1 MSAPDDLESAI
12 QKLYKQI
19 EVEKNIIR
27 GTKAAAQASQ
37 DSAFKLQCQSKL
49 TDNQKNVNYLES
61 KMRELKLRTRP
72 ESMAPGPHPT
82 QKRANFTK
90 LDLIKYDTPFFGPR
104 IQHMLQQLE
113 FKMSVEKNYKEGFEN
128 ALRLYQRDPKK
139 IQEIENMRKESL
151 QKMGLLKKS
160 LKRYQDM
167 HIDIDDAID
176 SDSINA
182 PNIRRPLSGIVTIT
196 VHALRNV
203 EHIAS
208 VRGKRPETMV
218 TVKCEDK
225 LVGRTKLS
233 RTERWNDTFQF
244 PVDKANEVEIIIYD
258 RDGDHFKPVG
268 LLWLTISD
276 VAEEIRR
283 RKNGQKLAA
292 TGWVAASETAAGG
305 HADPSGRGGNATIA
319 TGSGLPTL
327 EAPQIDRPVSSVV
340 NYTGPTI
347 EEWFVVEPAGQIYLT
362 LGFEKTNR
370 GVKRP
375 HELGGLGLGRQNA
388 IRKKE
393 DVHEIHGHK
402 FVAQQFYSI
411 MRCALCGDFLSG
423 AGFQCQDC
431 RLTCHGKC
439 YSKVVTKCI
448 SKSSTETD
456 PDEEKLNH
464 RIPHRFQVFTNKSAN
479 WCCHCGYI
487 LPLGR
492 KSVRKCGECGV
503 TAHTQCE
510 HLVPDFC
517 GMSME
522 RANQI
527 LSEIKSTKIRRAS
540 QHPVGSS
547 ASSQQSTLYSA
558 TPSHMHVNAGDRDSN
573 GYGYGAGHSSDRLS
587 LTPVDTNSSINST
600 ATVRGER
607 KNTVRRKEVGS
618 APSVPPKE
626 GSVASSG
633 ASLVGVPPPGAP
645 APGPP
650 SAVPDRGQ
658 AYHQQRYDP
667 SASSLDPRA
676 RRESQGYGSPK
687 SPARSPQQQQQYQ
700 SSPEQQLY
708 PPRKSSVGDTYPN
721 RDSTPSPSQVLPP
734 VEDDVKMEDE
744 ETFDKSFVNEGE
756 QEAATGP
763 RSYSPP
769 KSMIIDEQHKSHEP
783 SGSIDSGYQSLP
795 VPGVDHE
802 QQRREQEDARAR
814 QQQEHQQQML
824 REQQQREQQMREQQY
839 QQQQYQQQQYQQQQ
853 AQQQQVQQ
861 RQAAQQA
868 QAAAAAAAAVA
879 SSPAAQTQAAAPT
892 PSSPTPAA
900 NRQSVVGKKKR
911 PRIGLDDFNFLAVLG
926 KGNFGKVMLAE
937 SKKTTNLYAIK
948 VLKKDFIIEND
959 EVESTRSERRV
970 FQIANRESHPFL
982 LNLYSC
988 FQTENRVYFVMDYVS
1003 GGDLMWHIQKEGV
1016 FKPGRAQFYAAEV
1029 LLGIKHFHDNGV
1041 IYRDLKLDNILLTR
1055 DGHVKIADYGLCKED
1070 MDYGRTTGTFCGTP
1084 EFMAPEILLEQRYG
1098 LAVDWWA
1105 FGVLIYQMVL
1115 GQSPFRGEDEDEIFD
1130 AILADEPRYPI
1141 TLPGN
1146 CVSILTQLLT
1156 REPERRLGSGPR
1168 DAEEIMA
1175 HPYFANVNFDDI
1187 YHKRIPPPFVPK
1199 ITSPTDVTN
1208 FDQEFTSETPALTPV
1223 TTTLTSAMQDQFR
1236 NFTWMCDDAI

>member
-1 MSAPDDLESAI
+1 MSAPDDIESAI

-61 KMRELKLRTRP
+61 KMRELKLRTAERQN
-72 ESMAPGPHPT
+72 MAPGPHPT

-218 TVKCEDK
+218 TIKCEDK

-244 PVDKANEVEIIIYD
+244 PVDKANEVEIIVYD

-292 TGWVAASETAAGG
+292 TGWVAASETAA
-305 HADPSGRGGNATIA
+305 AENKSFNTSSSGAA

-340 NYTGPTI
+340 NYQGPTI
-347 EEWFVVEPAGQIYLT
+347 EEWFVVEPAGQVYLT

-503 TAHTQCE
+503 TAHVQCE

-540 QHPVGSS
+540 QNPTGST
-547 ASSQQSTLYSA
+547 SSQSTLYSA
-558 TPSHMHVNAGDRDSN
+558 TPSHLHVQDSSNN
-573 GYGYGAGHSSDRLS
+573 GYGNASSDRLS

-618 APSVPPKE
+618 APSLPPKE
-626 GSVASSG
+626 GSVSSSG
-633 ASLVGVPPPGAP
+633 ASVVGIPPPGVP

-658 AYHQQRYDP
+658 AYHQPRYDP
-667 SASSLDPRA
+667 SASTLDPRA
-676 RRESQGYGSPK
+676 RRESQGYVSSPK
-687 SPARSPQQQQQYQ
+687 SPARSPQQQQQ
-700 SSPEQQLY
+700 QQQY
-708 PPRKSSVGDTYPN
+708 PPRNSSVGDLYARDSSVGELYP
-721 RDSTPSPSQVLPP
+721 RDSTPSPSQVLP

-744 ETFDKSFVNEGE
+744 FDRSVINAEE
-756 QEAATGP
+756 EEP
-763 RSYSPP
+763 VSYSPP
-769 KSMIIDEQHKSHEP
+769 KSMIIDEQQKYEQKH
-783 SGSIDSGYQSLP
+783 GSIDEQKQHSDAASASLDSGYQSLP
-795 VPGVDHE
+795 VPA
-802 QQRREQEDARAR
+802 QRDEEARAR
-814 QQQEHQQQML
+814 EQQQKEQAQ

-839 QQQQYQQQQYQQQQ
+839 QQQQYQQQQYAQQQ

-861 RQAAQQA
+861 RQAAEKAQQA
-868 QAAAAAAAAVA
+868 QQAAAAAAA
-879 SSPAAQTQAAAPT
+879 TAAP
-892 PSSPTPAA
+892 PS
-900 NRQSVVGKKKR
+900 NRLSVAGKKKR

-1208 FDQEFTSETPALTPV
+1208 FDKEFTSETPALTPV

-1236 NFTWMCDDAI
+1236 NFTWMCDEAI

>member
-1 MSAPDDLESAI
+1 MSAPDDIESAI

-27 GTKAAAQASQ
+27 GMKAAAQASQ
-37 DSAFKLQCQSKL
+37 DVAFKQQCQSMMS
-49 TDNQKNVNYLES
+49 DPQKNINYLES
-61 KMRELKLRTRP
+61 KMRELKLRTVP
-72 ESMAPGPHPT
+72 EGEYENRNDIENHTNPAMAPGPHPT
-82 QKRANFTK
+82 QRANFTK
-90 LDLIKYDTPFFGPR
+90 LDLIKYDTLFFGPR

-139 IQEIENMRKESL
+139 ISEIENMRKESL

-208 VRGKRPETMV
+208 MRGKRPETMM
-218 TVKCEDK
+218 TIKCEDK

-233 RTERWNDTFQF
+233 RNEQWNDTFQF

-292 TGWVAASETAAGG
+292 TGWVAASETGHGAANP
-305 HADPSGRGGNATIA
+305 AARGGAGA
-319 TGSGLPTL
+319 STGSGLPAL
-327 EAPQIDRPVSSVV
+327 EAPQIDKPVSSVV
-340 NYTGPTI
+340 NYSGPTI
-347 EEWFVVEPAGQIYLT
+347 EEWFVVEPAGQVYLT

-375 HELGGLGLGRQNA
+375 HEVGGLGLGRQNA

-503 TAHTQCE
+503 TAHVQCE

-540 QHPVGSS
+540 QAPTGSTS
-547 ASSQQSTLYSA
+547 QSTLYSA
-558 TPSHMHVNAGDRDSN
+558 TPSHLNVNATDNN
-573 GYGYGAGHSSDRLS
+573 GYSAGGSSDRLS

-600 ATVRGER
+600 VTSRGER

-618 APSVPPKE
+618 APSLPPKE
-626 GSVASSG
+626 GTASSA
-633 ASLVGVPPPGAP
+633 ASAVGIPPSAP
-645 APGPP
+645 VAAPGPP

-658 AYHQQRYDP
+658 AYHRYDP
-667 SASSLDPRA
+667 GSTLDPRA
-676 RRESQGYGSPK
+676 RRESQGYMVPGASPK
-687 SPARSPQQQQQYQ
+687 SPSRSPQQPQY
-700 SSPEQQLY
+700 SSPSRDREEPLY
-708 PPRKSSVGDTYPN
+708 PPRNSSVDYPT
-721 RDSTPSPSQVLPP
+721 RDSTPSPSQVLSP
-734 VEDDVKMEDE
+734 VEDDVKMEE
-744 ETFDKSFVNEGE
+744 EDDFDKSIINNEHE
-756 QEAATGP
+756 RP
-763 RSYSPP
+763 VSYSPP
-769 KSMIIDEQHKSHEP
+769 KSMIIDEKHSA

-795 VPGVDHE
+795 VPGVHL
-802 QQRREQEDARAR
+802 
-814 QQQEHQQQML
+814 QQQEEARA
-824 REQQQREQQMREQQY
+824 REQQQREKEQRDKEQQMREQQMREQQY

-868 QAAAAAAAAVA
+868 QQAQEKQAAAAQQAQAAAAAAAA
-879 SSPAAQTQAAAPT
+879 AAAT
-892 PSSPTPAA
+892 SQPSNAA
-900 NRQSVVGKKKR
+900 SNRLSVVGKKKR

-1208 FDQEFTSETPALTPV
+1208 FDQEFTKETPALTPV

-1236 NFTWMCDDAI
+1236 NFTWMCDEAI

>member
-1 MSAPDDLESAI
+1 MWIDDGGACYQPLSFDETTP
-12 QKLYKQI
+12 KL
-19 EVEKNIIR
+19 
-27 GTKAAAQASQ
+27 
-37 DSAFKLQCQSKL
+37 DSATARSSSI
-49 TDNQKNVNYLES
+49 T
-61 KMRELKLRTRP
+61 ELARSTVAVANPPLFIHSNTVTI
-72 ESMAPGPHPT
+72 APGPHPT

-113 FKMSVEKNYKEGFEN
+113 FKMSVEKNYKEGFEKM
-128 ALRLYQRDPKK
+128 LKLYQSNRKNK
-139 IQEIENMRKESL
+139 GEIENMRKESL
-151 QKMGLLKKS
+151 QKMELLKKS

-167 HIDIDDAID
+167 HIDIDNTLD

-208 VRGKRPETMV
+208 VRGKQPETMV
-218 TVKCEDK
+218 SIKAEDK
-225 LVGRTKLS
+225 VVGRTKLS
-233 RTERWNDTFQF
+233 RNERWNDTFQF

-258 RDGDHFKPVG
+258 RDGDHYKPVG

-292 TGWVAASETAAGG
+292 TGWVAASETGVHPSVGAGAVGARTSAPTGAAG
-305 HADPSGRGGNATIA
+305 PTR
-319 TGSGLPTL
+319 PTL
-327 EAPQIDRPVSSVV
+327 DAPSMERGASGAVAYS
-340 NYTGPTI
+340 GPTI
-347 EEWFVVEPAGQIYLT
+347 EEWFIVEPAGQIYLT

-375 HELGGLGLGRQNA
+375 HELGGIGLGRQNA

-411 MRCALCGDFLSG
+411 MRCALCGDFLSTG

-448 SKSSTETD
+448 SKSSTDAD

-464 RIPHRFQVFTNKSAN
+464 RIPHRFQIFTNKSAN

-492 KSVRKCGECGV
+492 KSVHKCGECGV
-503 TAHTQCE
+503 TAHVQCE

-540 QHPVGSS
+540 QHPPSS
-547 ASSQQSTLYSA
+547 QSTLYSA
-558 TPSHMHVNAGDRDSN
+558 TPSHMNLNAGSN
-573 GYGYGAGHSSDRLS
+573 DNGGYDRLS

-600 ATVRGER
+600 VPRGER

-618 APSVPPKE
+618 APSLPPKE
-626 GSVASSG
+626 GTASS
-633 ASLVGVPPPGAP
+633 ASSVVGIPPPTGP

-650 SAVPDRGQ
+650 VAVPDRGQ
-658 AYHQQRYDP
+658 TYQRYDGTF
-667 SASSLDPRA
+667 DPRA
-676 RRESQGYGSPK
+676 RRESQYSNYQGQTSP
-687 SPARSPQQQQQYQ
+687 SRSPSQPQYQ
-700 SSPEQQLY
+700 SSPGKEDYAMRY
-708 PPRKSSVGDTYPN
+708 PPRNSSVGDIGAIPG
-721 RDSTPSPSQVLPP
+721 RDSTPSPSTVLSP
-734 VEDDVKMEDE
+734 VDDDYRMDE
-744 ETFDKSFVNEGE
+744 ESDETKSNDVHGSESDPAG
-756 QEAATGP
+756 
-763 RSYSPP
+763 YSPP
-769 KSMIIDEQHKSHEP
+769 KSMIIDERNSSSTGP
-783 SGSIDSGYQSLP
+783 SYQSLP
-795 VPGVDHE
+795 TPDSN
-802 QQRREQEDARAR
+802 
-814 QQQEHQQQML
+814 HQQLQHDEAAEKE
-824 REQQQREQQMREQQY
+824 RGQQAQREQQMRDQQLREQQY

-853 AQQQQVQQ
+853 QQQQQIQQ

-868 QAAAAAAAAVA
+868 QQAAQQAAQAAQAAQVA
-879 SSPAAQTQAAAPT
+879 STT
-892 PSSPTPAA
+892 
-900 NRQSVVGKKKR
+900 NKRMSVAGKKR
-911 PRIGLDDFNFLAVLG
+911 PKIGLDDFNFLYVLG

-1016 FKPGRAQFYAAEV
+1016 FKSGRAQFYAAEV

-1130 AILADEPRYPI
+1130 AILADEPRYPV
-1141 TLPGN
+1141 TLAGN

-1208 FDQEFTSETPALTPV
+1208 FDQEFTSEAPALTPV
-1223 TTTLTSAMQDQFR
+1223 TTTLTITMQEQFKG
-1236 NFTWMCDDAI
+1236 FTWMCDDAI